1 MWTRASVFL
10 MDKLVHFKYVN
21 KLKTFINPFI
31 FKTWEALYYTKAP
44 CLLYDR
50 NDIIIGMVIEFGG
63 VKNGKTF
70 SRRSK
75 ARC

>member
-50 NDIIIGMVIEFGG
+50 NDIIIGMVYRIW
-63 VKNGKTF
+63 
-70 SRRSK
+70 
-75 ARC
+75 RCKKWQNFQ